1 MGNTISRDEHIHEI
15 DELREEQRK
24 QQEEMERRHKDE
36 INALKIQMLQN
47 QISEYKKQM
56 KEAEDSY
63 VEMQKDQ
70 ARRMESIYRNKDM
83 MEETYLKRIKEVKTE
98 AEKKAIEEEQKK
110 QKEKF
115 EKQQH
120 LLEKFKE
127 QKKLIIEDELNKLI
141 EKFNQDSNTFCLK
154 EIKQFDITEIEKL
167 VSSFE
172 TSENLEEVNEEQI
185 KQLTNAYMK
194 EKGSS
199 VVQHINILLAGPC
212 GVGKSTLIN
221 SVLNL
226 EGDLCAKEGDSE
238 PCTMGAPKYYGSP
251 QITYRIADSRGI
263 EKSRDYGVDQVVKDI
278 KDFVE
283 KQLLTKEPDNYVHC
297 IWYCITGARFED
309 VERESLE
316 TLSSIYDDNKLPII
330 VVYTK
335 AVFPSQYKGIQT
347 KISQLDKGF
356 EFIPVIAKDFEFVEE
371 CDEDD
376 EELDENNNSKKT
388 KIKIVKKKG
397 LKKLL
402 TVSVNKAKQAVQSSC
417 FTGIKNIIKD
427 QVRKNNELQN
437 KQMEKYIKQENEKK
451 INKFKEQM
459 EINEMVSNISDLII
473 SVIKYYL
480 YNGVKSL
487 NSDSVKS
494 IESFLLKFFNQCIK
508 EYKDIFSLLVE
519 ENSTK
524 IAKKVYEVQKEINLQ
539 NESIMGFTESE
550 DEIKKEIKLKIIE
563 ALKSKAELY
572 CLKNAAFFISE
583 PIRNLF
589 SNLLMTIFERC
600 LKKDNITKLFESSAK
615 EMFNKLQLA
624 NKNEGQK
631 TLS

>member
-1 MGNTISRDEHIHEI
+1 MGNTISRDEHIHRI
-15 DELREEQRK
+15 DKLKEEQRK
-24 QQEEMERRHKDE
+24 QQEETERRHKDE

-98 AEKKAIEEEQKK
+98 AEKKAIEEEKKK

-199 VVQHINILLAGPC
+199 VIQHINILLVGPS

-221 SVLNL
+221 SVLHL
-226 EGDLCAKEGDSE
+226 EGDLCAKEGGSE
-238 PCTMGAPKYYGSP
+238 PCTMGAPKYYGST

-263 EKSRDYGVDQVVKDI
+263 EKSKDYGIDEVTKDVKEFI
-278 KDFVE
+278 E

-297 IWYCITGARFED
+297 IWYCITGSRFEE
-309 VERESLE
+309 VEKETLE
-316 TLSSIYDDNKLPII
+316 TLSSVYDDNKLPII

-335 AVFPSQYKGIQT
+335 AAFPFLYEEIQ
-347 KISQLDKGF
+347 KKVNQLDRNF
-356 EFIPVIAKDFEFVEE
+356 EFIPVIAKDMEM
-371 CDEDD
+371 
-376 EELDENNNSKKT
+376 
-388 KIKIVKKKG
+388 KKG
-397 LKKLL
+397 LIAKKDGVDELL
-402 TVSVNKAKQAVQSSC
+402 NVSVNKAKQAVQSSC

-624 NKNEGQK
+624 NKNEV
-631 TLS
+631 

>member
-15 DELREEQRK
+15 DELKKEQRK
-24 QQEEMERRHKDE
+24 QQEEAERRHKDE

-199 VVQHINILLAGPC
+199 VIQHINILLVGPS

-221 SVLNL
+221 SVLHL
-226 EGDLCAKEGDSE
+226 EGDLCAKEGGSE
-238 PCTMGAPKYYGSP
+238 PCTMGAPKYYGST

-263 EKSRDYGVDQVVKDI
+263 EKSKDYGIDEVTKDVKEFI
-278 KDFVE
+278 E

-297 IWYCITGARFED
+297 IWYCITGSRFEE
-309 VERESLE
+309 VEKETLE
-316 TLSSIYDDNKLPII
+316 TLSSVYDDNKLPII

-335 AVFPSQYKGIQT
+335 AAFPFLYEEIQ
-347 KISQLDKGF
+347 KKVNQLDRNF
-356 EFIPVIAKDFEFVEE
+356 EFIPVIAKDMEM
-371 CDEDD
+371 
-376 EELDENNNSKKT
+376 
-388 KIKIVKKKG
+388 KKG
-397 LKKLL
+397 LIAKKDGVDELL
-402 TVSVNKAKQAVQSSC
+402 NVSVNKAKQAVQSSC

-624 NKNEGQK
+624 NKNEV
-631 TLS
+631 

>member
-24 QQEEMERRHKDE
+24 QQEEAERRHKDE

-199 VVQHINILLAGPC
+199 VIQHINILLVGPS

-221 SVLNL
+221 SVLHL
-226 EGDLCAKEGDSE
+226 EGDLCAKEGGSE
-238 PCTMGAPKYYGSP
+238 PCTMGAPKYYGST

-263 EKSRDYGVDQVVKDI
+263 EKSKDYGIDEVTKDVKEFI
-278 KDFVE
+278 E

-297 IWYCITGARFED
+297 IWYCITGSRFEE
-309 VERESLE
+309 VEKETLE
-316 TLSSIYDDNKLPII
+316 TLSSVYDDNKLPII

-335 AVFPSQYKGIQT
+335 AAFPFLYEEIQ
-347 KISQLDKGF
+347 KKVNQLDRNF
-356 EFIPVIAKDFEFVEE
+356 EFIPVIAKDMEM
-371 CDEDD
+371 
-376 EELDENNNSKKT
+376 
-388 KIKIVKKKG
+388 KKG
-397 LKKLL
+397 LIAKKDGVDELL
-402 TVSVNKAKQAVQSSC
+402 NVSVNKAKQAVQSSC

-427 QVRKNNELQN
+427 QVKKNNELQN

-480 YNGVKSL
+480 YNGIKSL

-524 IAKKVYEVQKEINLQ
+524 IAKKVYELQKEINLQ

>member
-1 MGNTISRDEHIHEI
+1 
-15 DELREEQRK
+15 
-24 QQEEMERRHKDE
+24 
-36 INALKIQMLQN
+36 MLQN

-199 VVQHINILLAGPC
+199 VIQHINILLVGPS

-221 SVLNL
+221 SVLHL
-226 EGDLCAKEGDSE
+226 EGDLCAKEGGSE
-238 PCTMGAPKYYGSP
+238 PCTMGAPKYYGST

-263 EKSRDYGVDQVVKDI
+263 EKSKDYGIDEVTKDVKEFI
-278 KDFVE
+278 E

-297 IWYCITGARFED
+297 IWYCITGSRFEE
-309 VERESLE
+309 VEKETLE
-316 TLSSIYDDNKLPII
+316 TLSSVYDDNKLPII

-335 AVFPSQYKGIQT
+335 AAFPFLYEEIQ
-347 KISQLDKGF
+347 KKVNQLDRNF
-356 EFIPVIAKDFEFVEE
+356 EFIPVIAKDMEM
-371 CDEDD
+371 
-376 EELDENNNSKKT
+376 
-388 KIKIVKKKG
+388 KKG
-397 LKKLL
+397 LIAKKDGVDELL
-402 TVSVNKAKQAVQSSC
+402 NVSVNKAKQAVQSSC

-624 NKNEGQK
+624 NKNEVQK

>member
-199 VVQHINILLAGPC
+199 VIQHINILLAGPC

-437 KQMEKYIKQENEKK
+437 KQMEKYIK
-451 INKFKEQM
+451 FK
-459 EINEMVSNISDLII
+459 
-473 SVIKYYL
+473 
-480 YNGVKSL
+480 
-487 NSDSVKS
+487 
-494 IESFLLKFFNQCIK
+494 
-508 EYKDIFSLLVE
+508 
-519 ENSTK
+519 
-524 IAKKVYEVQKEINLQ
+524 
-539 NESIMGFTESE
+539 
-550 DEIKKEIKLKIIE
+550 
-563 ALKSKAELY
+563 
-572 CLKNAAFFISE
+572 
-583 PIRNLF
+583 
-589 SNLLMTIFERC
+589 
-600 LKKDNITKLFESSAK
+600 
-615 EMFNKLQLA
+615 
-624 NKNEGQK
+624 NKNK
-631 TLS
+631 

>member
-24 QQEEMERRHKDE
+24 QQEETERRHKDE

-199 VVQHINILLAGPC
+199 VIQHINILLVGPS

-221 SVLNL
+221 SVLHL
-226 EGDLCAKEGDSE
+226 EGDLCAKEGGSE
-238 PCTMGAPKYYGSP
+238 PCTMGAPKYYGST

-263 EKSRDYGVDQVVKDI
+263 EKSKDYGIDEVTKDVKEFI
-278 KDFVE
+278 E

-297 IWYCITGARFED
+297 IWYCITGSRFEE
-309 VERESLE
+309 VEKETLE
-316 TLSSIYDDNKLPII
+316 TLSSVYDDNKLPII

-335 AVFPSQYKGIQT
+335 AAFPFLYEEIQ
-347 KISQLDKGF
+347 KKVNQLDRNF
-356 EFIPVIAKDFEFVEE
+356 EFIPVIAKDMEM
-371 CDEDD
+371 
-376 EELDENNNSKKT
+376 
-388 KIKIVKKKG
+388 KKG
-397 LKKLL
+397 LIAKKDGVDELL
-402 TVSVNKAKQAVQSSC
+402 NVSVNKAKQAVQSSC

-624 NKNEGQK
+624 NKNEVQK

>member
-15 DELREEQRK
+15 DELRKEQIK
-24 QQEEMERRHKDE
+24 QQEEAERRHKDE

-199 VVQHINILLAGPC
+199 VIQHINILLVGPS

-221 SVLNL
+221 SVLHL
-226 EGDLCAKEGDSE
+226 EGDLCAKEGGSE
-238 PCTMGAPKYYGSP
+238 PCTMGAPKYYGST

-263 EKSRDYGVDQVVKDI
+263 EKSKDYGIDEVTKDVKEFI
-278 KDFVE
+278 E

-297 IWYCITGARFED
+297 IWYCITGSRFEE
-309 VERESLE
+309 VEKETLE
-316 TLSSIYDDNKLPII
+316 TLSSVYDDNKLPII

-335 AVFPSQYKGIQT
+335 AAFPFLYEEIQ
-347 KISQLDKGF
+347 KKVNQLDRNF
-356 EFIPVIAKDFEFVEE
+356 EFIPVIAKDMEM
-371 CDEDD
+371 
-376 EELDENNNSKKT
+376 
-388 KIKIVKKKG
+388 KKG
-397 LKKLL
+397 LIAKKDGVDELL
-402 TVSVNKAKQAVQSSC
+402 NVSVNKAKQAVQSSC

-524 IAKKVYEVQKEINLQ
+524 IAKKVYELQKEINLQ

-624 NKNEGQK
+624 NKNEVQK

>member
-24 QQEEMERRHKDE
+24 QQEEAERRHKDE

-199 VVQHINILLAGPC
+199 VIQHINILLVGPS

-221 SVLNL
+221 SVLHL
-226 EGDLCAKEGDSE
+226 EGDLCAKEGGSE
-238 PCTMGAPKYYGSP
+238 PCTMGAPKYYGST

-263 EKSRDYGVDQVVKDI
+263 EKSKDYGIDEVTKDVKEFI
-278 KDFVE
+278 E
-283 KQLLTKEPDNYVHC
+283 KQLLTKEPYNYVHC
-297 IWYCITGARFED
+297 IWYCITGSRFEE
-309 VERESLE
+309 VEKETLE
-316 TLSSIYDDNKLPII
+316 TLSSVYDDNKLPII

-335 AVFPSQYKGIQT
+335 AAFPFLYEEIQ
-347 KISQLDKGF
+347 KKVKQLDRNF
-356 EFIPVIAKDFEFVEE
+356 EFIPVIAKDMEM
-371 CDEDD
+371 
-376 EELDENNNSKKT
+376 
-388 KIKIVKKKG
+388 KKG
-397 LKKLL
+397 LIAKKDGVDELL
-402 TVSVNKAKQAVQSSC
+402 NVSVNKAKQAVQSSC

-524 IAKKVYEVQKEINLQ
+524 IAKKVYELQKEINLQ

-624 NKNEGQK
+624 NKNEV
-631 TLS
+631 

>member
-24 QQEEMERRHKDE
+24 QQEEAERRHKDE

-199 VVQHINILLAGPC
+199 VIQHINILLVGPS

-221 SVLNL
+221 SVLHL
-226 EGDLCAKEGDSE
+226 EGDLCAKEGGSE
-238 PCTMGAPKYYGSP
+238 PCTMGAPKYYGST

-263 EKSRDYGVDQVVKDI
+263 EKSKDYGIDEVTKDVKEFI
-278 KDFVE
+278 E

-297 IWYCITGARFED
+297 IWYCITGSRFEE
-309 VERESLE
+309 VEKETLE
-316 TLSSIYDDNKLPII
+316 TLSSVYDDNKLPII

-356 EFIPVIAKDFEFVEE
+356 EFIPVIAKDMEM
-371 CDEDD
+371 
-376 EELDENNNSKKT
+376 
-388 KIKIVKKKG
+388 KKG
-397 LKKLL
+397 LIAKKDGVDELL
-402 TVSVNKAKQAVQSSC
+402 NVSVNKAKQAVQSSC

-589 SNLLMTIFERC
+589 STLLMTIFERC

>member
-199 VVQHINILLAGPC
+199 VIQHINILLVGPS

-221 SVLNL
+221 SVLHL
-226 EGDLCAKEGDSE
+226 EGDLCAKEGGSE
-238 PCTMGAPKYYGSP
+238 PCTMGAPKYYGST

-263 EKSRDYGVDQVVKDI
+263 EKSKDYGIDEVTKDVKEFI
-278 KDFVE
+278 E

-297 IWYCITGARFED
+297 IWYCITGSRFEE
-309 VERESLE
+309 VEKETLE
-316 TLSSIYDDNKLPII
+316 TLSSVYDDNKLPII

-335 AVFPSQYKGIQT
+335 AAFPFLYEEIQ
-347 KISQLDKGF
+347 KKVNQLDRNF
-356 EFIPVIAKDFEFVEE
+356 EFIPVIAKDMEM
-371 CDEDD
+371 
-376 EELDENNNSKKT
+376 
-388 KIKIVKKKG
+388 KKG
-397 LKKLL
+397 LIAKKDGVDELL
-402 TVSVNKAKQAVQSSC
+402 NVSVNKAKQAVQSSC

-624 NKNEGQK
+624 N
-631 TLS
+631 

>member
-199 VVQHINILLAGPC
+199 VIQHINILLVGPS

-221 SVLNL
+221 SVLHL
-226 EGDLCAKEGDSE
+226 EGDLCAKEGGSE
-238 PCTMGAPKYYGSP
+238 PCTMGAPKYYGST

-263 EKSRDYGVDQVVKDI
+263 EKSKDYGIDEVTKDVKEFI
-278 KDFVE
+278 E

-297 IWYCITGARFED
+297 IWYCITGSRFEE
-309 VERESLE
+309 VEKETLE
-316 TLSSIYDDNKLPII
+316 TLSSVYDDNKLPII

-335 AVFPSQYKGIQT
+335 AAFPFLYEEIQ
-347 KISQLDKGF
+347 KKVNQLDRNF
-356 EFIPVIAKDFEFVEE
+356 EFIPVIAKDMEM
-371 CDEDD
+371 
-376 EELDENNNSKKT
+376 
-388 KIKIVKKKG
+388 KKG
-397 LKKLL
+397 LIAKKDGVDELL
-402 TVSVNKAKQAVQSSC
+402 NVSVNKAKQAVQSSC

-624 NKNEGQK
+624 NKNEVQK

>member
-199 VVQHINILLAGPC
+199 VIQHINILLVGPS

-221 SVLNL
+221 SVLHL
-226 EGDLCAKEGDSE
+226 EGDLCAKEGGSE
-238 PCTMGAPKYYGSP
+238 PCTMGAPKYYGST

-263 EKSRDYGVDQVVKDI
+263 EKSKDYGIDEVTKDVKEFI
-278 KDFVE
+278 E

-297 IWYCITGARFED
+297 IWYCITGSRFEE
-309 VERESLE
+309 VEKETLE
-316 TLSSIYDDNKLPII
+316 TLSSVYDDNKLPII

-335 AVFPSQYKGIQT
+335 AAFPFLYEEIQ
-347 KISQLDKGF
+347 KKVNQLDRNF
-356 EFIPVIAKDFEFVEE
+356 EFIPVIAKDMEM
-371 CDEDD
+371 
-376 EELDENNNSKKT
+376 
-388 KIKIVKKKG
+388 KKG
-397 LKKLL
+397 LIAKKDGVDELL
-402 TVSVNKAKQAVQSSC
+402 NVSVNKAKQAVQSSC

-624 NKNEGQK
+624 NKNDGQK

>member
-199 VVQHINILLAGPC
+199 VIQHINILLVGPS

-221 SVLNL
+221 SVLHL
-226 EGDLCAKEGDSE
+226 EGDLCAKEGGSE
-238 PCTMGAPKYYGSP
+238 PCTMGAPKYYGST

-263 EKSRDYGVDQVVKDI
+263 EKSKDYGIDEVTKDVKEFI
-278 KDFVE
+278 E

-297 IWYCITGARFED
+297 IWYCITGSRFEE
-309 VERESLE
+309 VEKETLE
-316 TLSSIYDDNKLPII
+316 TLSSVYDDNKLPII

-335 AVFPSQYKGIQT
+335 AAFPFLYEEIQ
-347 KISQLDKGF
+347 KKVNQLDRNF
-356 EFIPVIAKDFEFVEE
+356 EFIPVIAKDMEM
-371 CDEDD
+371 
-376 EELDENNNSKKT
+376 
-388 KIKIVKKKG
+388 KKG
-397 LKKLL
+397 LIAKKDGVDELL
-402 TVSVNKAKQAVQSSC
+402 NVSVNKAKQAVQSSC

-539 NESIMGFTESE
+539 NEGIMGFTESE

-624 NKNEGQK
+624 NKNEVQK

>member
-15 DELREEQRK
+15 DELKKEQRK
-24 QQEEMERRHKDE
+24 EQEEAERRHKDE

-70 ARRMESIYRNKDM
+70 ARRMESIYRNKDI

-199 VVQHINILLAGPC
+199 VIQHINILLVGPS

-221 SVLNL
+221 SVLHL
-226 EGDLCAKEGDSE
+226 EGDLCAKEGGSE
-238 PCTMGAPKYYGSP
+238 PCTMGAPKYYGST

-263 EKSRDYGVDQVVKDI
+263 EKSKDYGIDEVTKDVKEFI
-278 KDFVE
+278 E

-297 IWYCITGARFED
+297 IWYCITGSRFEE
-309 VERESLE
+309 VEKETLE
-316 TLSSIYDDNKLPII
+316 TLSSVYDDNKLPII

-335 AVFPSQYKGIQT
+335 AAFPFLYEEIQ
-347 KISQLDKGF
+347 KKVNQLDRNF
-356 EFIPVIAKDFEFVEE
+356 EFIPVIAKDMEM
-371 CDEDD
+371 
-376 EELDENNNSKKT
+376 
-388 KIKIVKKKG
+388 KKG
-397 LKKLL
+397 LIAKKDGVDELL
-402 TVSVNKAKQAVQSSC
+402 NVSVNKAKQAVQSSC

-524 IAKKVYEVQKEINLQ
+524 IAKKVYELQKEINLQ

>member
-24 QQEEMERRHKDE
+24 QQEETERRHKDE

-199 VVQHINILLAGPC
+199 VIQHINILLAGPC

-402 TVSVNKAKQAVQSSC
+402 TVSVKKAKQAVQSSC

-572 CLKNAAFFISE
+572 CLKKCGFLHF
-583 PIRNLF
+583 
-589 SNLLMTIFERC
+589 
-600 LKKDNITKLFESSAK
+600 
-615 EMFNKLQLA
+615 
-624 NKNEGQK
+624 
-631 TLS
+631 

>member
-15 DELREEQRK
+15 DELKKEQRK
-24 QQEEMERRHKDE
+24 EQEEAERRHKDE

-199 VVQHINILLAGPC
+199 VIQHINILLVGPS

-221 SVLNL
+221 SVLHL
-226 EGDLCAKEGDSE
+226 EGDLCAKEGGSE
-238 PCTMGAPKYYGSP
+238 PCTMGAPKYYGST

-263 EKSRDYGVDQVVKDI
+263 EKSKDYGIDEVTKDVKEFI
-278 KDFVE
+278 E

-297 IWYCITGARFED
+297 IWYCITGSRFEE
-309 VERESLE
+309 VEKETLE
-316 TLSSIYDDNKLPII
+316 TLSSVYDDNKLPII

-335 AVFPSQYKGIQT
+335 AAFPFLYEEIQ
-347 KISQLDKGF
+347 KKVNQLDRNF
-356 EFIPVIAKDFEFVEE
+356 EFIPVIAKDMEM
-371 CDEDD
+371 
-376 EELDENNNSKKT
+376 
-388 KIKIVKKKG
+388 KKG
-397 LKKLL
+397 LIAKKDGVDELL
-402 TVSVNKAKQAVQSSC
+402 NVSVNKAKQAVQSSC

-524 IAKKVYEVQKEINLQ
+524 IAKKVYELQKEINLQ

-624 NKNEGQK
+624 NKNEVQK

>member
-15 DELREEQRK
+15 DELRKEQIK
-24 QQEEMERRHKDE
+24 QQEEAERRHKDE

-199 VVQHINILLAGPC
+199 VIQHINILLVGPS

-221 SVLNL
+221 SVLHL
-226 EGDLCAKEGDSE
+226 EGDLCAKEGGSE
-238 PCTMGAPKYYGSP
+238 PCTMGAPKYYGST

-263 EKSRDYGVDQVVKDI
+263 EKSKDYGIDEVTKDVKEFI
-278 KDFVE
+278 E

-297 IWYCITGARFED
+297 IWYCITGSRFEE
-309 VERESLE
+309 VEKETLE
-316 TLSSIYDDNKLPII
+316 TLSSVYDDNKLPII

-335 AVFPSQYKGIQT
+335 AAFPFLYEEIQ
-347 KISQLDKGF
+347 KKVNQLDRNF
-356 EFIPVIAKDFEFVEE
+356 EFIPVIAKDMEM
-371 CDEDD
+371 
-376 EELDENNNSKKT
+376 
-388 KIKIVKKKG
+388 KKG
-397 LKKLL
+397 LIAKKDGVDELL
-402 TVSVNKAKQAVQSSC
+402 NVSVNKAKQAVQSSC

-624 NKNEGQK
+624 NKNEV
-631 TLS
+631 

>member
-15 DELREEQRK
+15 DELREENRK
-24 QQEEMERRHKDE
+24 QQEEAERRHKDE

-199 VVQHINILLAGPC
+199 VIQHINILLAGPC

-624 NKNEGQK
+624 NKNEVHK

>member
-15 DELREEQRK
+15 DELKKEQIK
-24 QQEEMERRHKDE
+24 QQEEAERRHKDE

-199 VVQHINILLAGPC
+199 VIQHINILLVGPS

-221 SVLNL
+221 SVLHL
-226 EGDLCAKEGDSE
+226 EGDLCAKEGGSE
-238 PCTMGAPKYYGSP
+238 PCTMGAPKYYGST

-263 EKSRDYGVDQVVKDI
+263 EKSKDYGIDEVTKDVKEFI
-278 KDFVE
+278 E

-297 IWYCITGARFED
+297 IWYCITGSRFEE
-309 VERESLE
+309 VEKETLE
-316 TLSSIYDDNKLPII
+316 TLSSVYDDNKLPII

-335 AVFPSQYKGIQT
+335 AAFPFLYEEIQ
-347 KISQLDKGF
+347 KKVNQLDRNF
-356 EFIPVIAKDFEFVEE
+356 EFIPVIAKDMEM
-371 CDEDD
+371 
-376 EELDENNNSKKT
+376 
-388 KIKIVKKKG
+388 KKG
-397 LKKLL
+397 LIAKKDGVDELL
-402 TVSVNKAKQAVQSSC
+402 NVSVNKAKQAVQSSC

-624 NKNEGQK
+624 NKNEVQK

>member
-1 MGNTISRDEHIHEI
+1 MGNSISRDEHISKM
-15 DELREEQRK
+15 DELREEQRRN
-24 QQEEMERRHKDE
+24 QEEMERRHKDE
-36 INALKIQMLQN
+36 MNALKIQMLQN

-63 VEMQKDQ
+63 VEMQKEQ

-120 LLEKFKE
+120 LLENFKE
-127 QKKLIIEDELNKLI
+127 QKKLIIEDELNKLV
-141 EKFNQDSNTFCLK
+141 EKFNQESNTFCVK

-167 VSSFE
+167 VFSFE
-172 TSENLEEVNEEQI
+172 VSENLEEVNEEQI

-199 VVQHINILLAGPC
+199 VIQHINILLAGPC

-226 EGDLCAKEGDSE
+226 DGELCAREGDRE
-238 PCTMGAPKYYGSP
+238 PCTMGTPKYYSSP

-278 KDFVE
+278 KEFVE

-297 IWYCITGARFED
+297 IWYCMTGPRFEG
-309 VERESLE
+309 VERESIE

-335 AVFPSQYKGIQT
+335 AIVPSQYKGIQEEI
-347 KISQLDKGF
+347 KQLYKNF
-356 EFIPVIAKDFEFVEE
+356 EFIPVIAKDFEIDDE

-376 EELDENNNSKKT
+376 EELDESNNSKKT
-388 KIKIVKKKG
+388 KKRIVKKKG

-402 TVSVNKAKQAVQSSC
+402 NVSVNKAKQAVQSSC
-417 FTGIKNIIKD
+417 FTGIKNVIKE

-459 EINEMVSNISDLII
+459 DINEMVSNISDLII

-480 YNGVKSL
+480 YNGIKSL
-487 NSDSVKS
+487 NNDSVKS

-508 EYKDIFSLLVE
+508 EYKGIFSLLVE

-524 IAKKVYEVQKEINLQ
+524 IAKKVYELQKEINLR

-550 DEIKKEIKLKIIE
+550 DEIKKEIKIKIIE

-572 CLKNAAFFISE
+572 CLKNSAFFISE

-600 LKKDNITKLFESSAK
+600 LKKDNISKLFESSAK
-615 EMFNKLQLA
+615 EMFNKLQLE

-631 TLS
+631 TLT

>member
-15 DELREEQRK
+15 DELREENRK
-24 QQEEMERRHKDE
+24 QQEEAERRHKDE

-167 VSSFE
+167 VSNFE

-199 VVQHINILLAGPC
+199 VIQHINILLAGPC

>member
-15 DELREEQRK
+15 DELKKEQRK
-24 QQEEMERRHKDE
+24 EQEEAERRHKDE

-199 VVQHINILLAGPC
+199 VIQHINILLAGPC

-297 IWYCITGARFED
+297 IWYCITGSRFED

-316 TLSSIYDDNKLPII
+316 TLSNVYDDNKLPIV

-335 AVFPSQYKGIQT
+335 AVVPSQYKGIQA
-347 KISQLDKGF
+347 KISQLNKNF
-356 EFIPVIAKDFEFVEE
+356 EFIPVIAKDFEIEE
-371 CDEDD
+371 DCDED
-376 EELDENNNSKKT
+376 EEETSENDNPKKT
-388 KIKIVKKKG
+388 KKRIVKKKG

-402 TVSVNKAKQAVQSSC
+402 NVSVNKAKEAVQSSC
-417 FTGIKNIIKD
+417 YTGIKNIIKD

-437 KQMEKYIKQENEKK
+437 KQMEKYINQENEKK

-459 EINEMVSNISDLII
+459 EIKEMVSNISDLII

-494 IESFLLKFFNQCIK
+494 IESFLLKFFNQSIK
-508 EYKDIFSLLVE
+508 EYKDIFYLLVE

-524 IAKKVYEVQKEINLQ
+524 IAKKVYDLQKEINLQ
-539 NESIMGFTESE
+539 NESMMGFTETE
-550 DEIKKEIKLKIIE
+550 DEIKKEIKIKIIE

-572 CLKNAAFFISE
+572 CLKNSAFFISE

-589 SNLLMTIFERC
+589 SNLLMTIFERS
-600 LKKDNITKLFESSAK
+600 LKNDNITKLFESNAR
-615 EMFNKLQLA
+615 EMFNKLQVS

-631 TLS
+631 TLA

>member
-15 DELREEQRK
+15 DELKKEQRK
-24 QQEEMERRHKDE
+24 QQEEAERRHKDE

-141 EKFNQDSNTFCLK
+141 EKFNQDSNTFCMK

-199 VVQHINILLAGPC
+199 VIQHINILLVGPS

-221 SVLNL
+221 SVLHL
-226 EGDLCAKEGDSE
+226 EGDLCAKEGGSE
-238 PCTMGAPKYYGSP
+238 PCTMGAPKYYGST

-263 EKSRDYGVDQVVKDI
+263 EKSKDYGIDEVTKDVKEFI
-278 KDFVE
+278 E

-297 IWYCITGARFED
+297 IWYCITGSRFEE
-309 VERESLE
+309 VEKETLE
-316 TLSSIYDDNKLPII
+316 TLSSVYDDNKLPII

-335 AVFPSQYKGIQT
+335 AAFPFLYEEIQ
-347 KISQLDKGF
+347 KKVNQLDRNF
-356 EFIPVIAKDFEFVEE
+356 EFIPVIAKDMEM
-371 CDEDD
+371 
-376 EELDENNNSKKT
+376 
-388 KIKIVKKKG
+388 KKG
-397 LKKLL
+397 LIAKKDGVDELL
-402 TVSVNKAKQAVQSSC
+402 NVSVNKAKQAVQSSC

>member
-15 DELREEQRK
+15 DELRKEQIK
-24 QQEEMERRHKDE
+24 QQEEAERRHKDE

-199 VVQHINILLAGPC
+199 VIQHINILLVGPS

-221 SVLNL
+221 SVLHL
-226 EGDLCAKEGDSE
+226 EGDLCAKEGGSE
-238 PCTMGAPKYYGSP
+238 PCTMGAPKYYGST

-263 EKSRDYGVDQVVKDI
+263 EKSKDYGIDEVTKDVKEFI
-278 KDFVE
+278 E

-297 IWYCITGARFED
+297 IWYCITGSRFEE
-309 VERESLE
+309 VEKETLE
-316 TLSSIYDDNKLPII
+316 TLSSVYDDNKLPII

-335 AVFPSQYKGIQT
+335 AAFPFLYEEIQ
-347 KISQLDKGF
+347 KKVNQLDRNF
-356 EFIPVIAKDFEFVEE
+356 EFIPVIAKDMEM
-371 CDEDD
+371 
-376 EELDENNNSKKT
+376 
-388 KIKIVKKKG
+388 KKG
-397 LKKLL
+397 LIAKKDGVDELL
-402 TVSVNKAKQAVQSSC
+402 NVSVNKAKQAVQSSC

-437 KQMEKYIKQENEKK
+437 KQMEKYIKHIRLN
-451 INKFKEQM
+451 NK
-459 EINEMVSNISDLII
+459 
-473 SVIKYYL
+473 
-480 YNGVKSL
+480 
-487 NSDSVKS
+487 
-494 IESFLLKFFNQCIK
+494 CH
-508 EYKDIFSLLVE
+508 
-519 ENSTK
+519 
-524 IAKKVYEVQKEINLQ
+524 
-539 NESIMGFTESE
+539 
-550 DEIKKEIKLKIIE
+550 
-563 ALKSKAELY
+563 
-572 CLKNAAFFISE
+572 
-583 PIRNLF
+583 
-589 SNLLMTIFERC
+589 
-600 LKKDNITKLFESSAK
+600 
-615 EMFNKLQLA
+615 
-624 NKNEGQK
+624 
-631 TLS
+631 

>member
-24 QQEEMERRHKDE
+24 QQEEAERRHKDE

-199 VVQHINILLAGPC
+199 VIQHINILLVGPS

-221 SVLNL
+221 SVLHL
-226 EGDLCAKEGDSE
+226 EGDLCAKEGGSE
-238 PCTMGAPKYYGSP
+238 PCTMGAPKYYGST

-263 EKSRDYGVDQVVKDI
+263 EKSKDYGIDEVTKDVKEFI
-278 KDFVE
+278 E

-297 IWYCITGARFED
+297 IWYCITGSRFEE
-309 VERESLE
+309 VEKETLE
-316 TLSSIYDDNKLPII
+316 TLSSVYDDNKLPII

-335 AVFPSQYKGIQT
+335 AAFPFLYEEIQ
-347 KISQLDKGF
+347 KKVNQLDRNF
-356 EFIPVIAKDFEFVEE
+356 EFIPVIAKDMEM
-371 CDEDD
+371 
-376 EELDENNNSKKT
+376 
-388 KIKIVKKKG
+388 KKG
-397 LKKLL
+397 LIAKKDGVDELL
-402 TVSVNKAKQAVQSSC
+402 NVSVNKAKQAVQSSC

-624 NKNEGQK
+624 NKNEVQK

>member
-24 QQEEMERRHKDE
+24 QQEETERRHKDE

-199 VVQHINILLAGPC
+199 VIQHINILLVGPS

-221 SVLNL
+221 SVLHL
-226 EGDLCAKEGDSE
+226 EGDLCAKEGGSE
-238 PCTMGAPKYYGSP
+238 PCTMGAPKYYGST

-263 EKSRDYGVDQVVKDI
+263 EKSKDYGIDEVTKDVKEFI
-278 KDFVE
+278 E

-297 IWYCITGARFED
+297 IWYCITGSRFEE
-309 VERESLE
+309 VEKETLE
-316 TLSSIYDDNKLPII
+316 TLSSVYDDNKLPII

-335 AVFPSQYKGIQT
+335 AAFPFLYEEIQ
-347 KISQLDKGF
+347 KKVNQLDRNF
-356 EFIPVIAKDFEFVEE
+356 EFIPVIAKDMEM
-371 CDEDD
+371 
-376 EELDENNNSKKT
+376 
-388 KIKIVKKKG
+388 KKG
-397 LKKLL
+397 LIAKKDGVDELL
-402 TVSVNKAKQAVQSSC
+402 NVSVNKAKQAVQSSC

-624 NKNEGQK
+624 NKNEV
-631 TLS
+631 

>member
-15 DELREEQRK
+15 DELKKEQRK
-24 QQEEMERRHKDE
+24 QQEEAERRHKDE

-199 VVQHINILLAGPC
+199 VIQHINILLVGPS

-221 SVLNL
+221 SVLHL
-226 EGDLCAKEGDSE
+226 EGDLCAKEGGSE
-238 PCTMGAPKYYGSP
+238 PCTMGAPKYYGST

-263 EKSRDYGVDQVVKDI
+263 EKSKDYGIDEVTKDVKEFI
-278 KDFVE
+278 E

-297 IWYCITGARFED
+297 IWYCITGSRFEE
-309 VERESLE
+309 VEKETLE
-316 TLSSIYDDNKLPII
+316 TLSSVYDDNKLPII

-335 AVFPSQYKGIQT
+335 AAFPFLYEEIQ
-347 KISQLDKGF
+347 KKVNQLDRNF
-356 EFIPVIAKDFEFVEE
+356 EFIPVIAKDMEM
-371 CDEDD
+371 
-376 EELDENNNSKKT
+376 
-388 KIKIVKKKG
+388 KKG
-397 LKKLL
+397 LIAKKDGVDELL
-402 TVSVNKAKQAVQSSC
+402 NVSVNKAKQAVQSSC

-624 NKNEGQK
+624 NKNEVQK

>member
-15 DELREEQRK
+15 DELKKEQRK
-24 QQEEMERRHKDE
+24 QQEEAERRHKDE

-199 VVQHINILLAGPC
+199 VIQHINILLVGPS

-221 SVLNL
+221 SVLHL
-226 EGDLCAKEGDSE
+226 EGDLCAKEGGSE
-238 PCTMGAPKYYGSP
+238 PCTMGAPKYYGST

-263 EKSRDYGVDQVVKDI
+263 EKSKDYGIDEVTKDVKEFI
-278 KDFVE
+278 E

-297 IWYCITGARFED
+297 IWYCITGSRFEE
-309 VERESLE
+309 VEKETLE
-316 TLSSIYDDNKLPII
+316 TLSSVYDDNKLPII

-335 AVFPSQYKGIQT
+335 AAFPFLYEEIQ
-347 KISQLDKGF
+347 KKVNQLDRNF
-356 EFIPVIAKDFEFVEE
+356 EFIPVIAKDMEM
-371 CDEDD
+371 
-376 EELDENNNSKKT
+376 
-388 KIKIVKKKG
+388 KKG
-397 LKKLL
+397 LIAKKDGVDELL
-402 TVSVNKAKQAVQSSC
+402 NVSVNKAKQAVQSSC

-563 ALKSKAELY
+563 ALKLKAELY

-624 NKNEGQK
+624 NKNEV
-631 TLS
+631 

>member
-15 DELREEQRK
+15 DELREENRK
-24 QQEEMERRHKDE
+24 QQEEAERRHKDE

-47 QISEYKKQM
+47 QISDYKKQM

-199 VVQHINILLAGPC
+199 VIQHINILLVGPS

-221 SVLNL
+221 SVLHL
-226 EGDLCAKEGDSE
+226 EGDLCAKEGGSE
-238 PCTMGAPKYYGSP
+238 PCTMGAPKYYGST

-263 EKSRDYGVDQVVKDI
+263 EKSKDYGIDEVTKDVKEFI
-278 KDFVE
+278 E

-297 IWYCITGARFED
+297 IWYCITGSRFEE
-309 VERESLE
+309 VEKETLE
-316 TLSSIYDDNKLPII
+316 TLSSVYDDNKLPII

-335 AVFPSQYKGIQT
+335 AAFPFLYEEIQ
-347 KISQLDKGF
+347 KKVNQLDRNF
-356 EFIPVIAKDFEFVEE
+356 EFIPVIAKDMEM
-371 CDEDD
+371 
-376 EELDENNNSKKT
+376 
-388 KIKIVKKKG
+388 KKG
-397 LKKLL
+397 LIAKKDGVNELL
-402 TVSVNKAKQAVQSSC
+402 NVSVNKAKQAVQSSC

-624 NKNEGQK
+624 NKNEVQK

>member
-24 QQEEMERRHKDE
+24 QQEEAERRHKDE

-199 VVQHINILLAGPC
+199 VIQHINILLVGPS

-221 SVLNL
+221 SVLHL
-226 EGDLCAKEGDSE
+226 EGDLCAKEGGSE
-238 PCTMGAPKYYGSP
+238 PCTMGAPKYYGST

-263 EKSRDYGVDQVVKDI
+263 EKSKDYGIDEVTKDVKEFI
-278 KDFVE
+278 E

-297 IWYCITGARFED
+297 IWYCITGSRFEE
-309 VERESLE
+309 VEKETLE
-316 TLSSIYDDNKLPII
+316 TLSSVYDDNKLPII

-335 AVFPSQYKGIQT
+335 AAFPFLYEEIQ
-347 KISQLDKGF
+347 KKVNQLDRNF
-356 EFIPVIAKDFEFVEE
+356 EFIPVIAKDMEMKKRLIAKKDGV
-371 CDEDD
+371 DE
-376 EELDENNNSKKT
+376 
-388 KIKIVKKKG
+388 
-397 LKKLL
+397 LL
-402 TVSVNKAKQAVQSSC
+402 NVSVNKAKQAVQSSC

-589 SNLLMTIFERC
+589 SNLFMTIFERC

-624 NKNEGQK
+624 NKNEVQK

>member
-24 QQEEMERRHKDE
+24 QQEEAERRHKDE

-172 TSENLEEVNEEQI
+172 TSENLEEVDEEQI

-199 VVQHINILLAGPC
+199 VIQHINILLVGPS

-221 SVLNL
+221 SVLHL
-226 EGDLCAKEGDSE
+226 EGDLCAKEGGSE
-238 PCTMGAPKYYGSP
+238 PCTMGAPKYYGST

-263 EKSRDYGVDQVVKDI
+263 EKSKDYGIDEVTKDVKEFI
-278 KDFVE
+278 E

-297 IWYCITGARFED
+297 IWYCITGSRFEE
-309 VERESLE
+309 VEKETLE
-316 TLSSIYDDNKLPII
+316 TLSSVYDDNKLPII

-335 AVFPSQYKGIQT
+335 AAFPFLYEEIQ
-347 KISQLDKGF
+347 KKVNQLDRNF
-356 EFIPVIAKDFEFVEE
+356 EFIPVIAKDMEM
-371 CDEDD
+371 
-376 EELDENNNSKKT
+376 
-388 KIKIVKKKG
+388 KKG
-397 LKKLL
+397 LIAKKDGVDELL
-402 TVSVNKAKQAVQSSC
+402 NVSVNKAKQAVQSSC

-524 IAKKVYEVQKEINLQ
+524 IAKKVYELQKEINLQ

-624 NKNEGQK
+624 NKNEVQK

>member
-15 DELREEQRK
+15 DELREEHRK
-24 QQEEMERRHKDE
+24 QQEEAERRHKDE

-199 VVQHINILLAGPC
+199 VIQHINILLVGPS

-221 SVLNL
+221 SVLHL
-226 EGDLCAKEGDSE
+226 EGDLCAKEGGSE
-238 PCTMGAPKYYGSP
+238 PCTMGAPKYYGST

-263 EKSRDYGVDQVVKDI
+263 EKSKDYGIDEVTKDVKEFI
-278 KDFVE
+278 E

-297 IWYCITGARFED
+297 IWYCITGSRFEE
-309 VERESLE
+309 VEKETLE
-316 TLSSIYDDNKLPII
+316 TLSSVYDDNKLPII

-335 AVFPSQYKGIQT
+335 AAFPFLYEEIQ
-347 KISQLDKGF
+347 KKVNQLDRNF
-356 EFIPVIAKDFEFVEE
+356 EFIPVIAKDMEM
-371 CDEDD
+371 
-376 EELDENNNSKKT
+376 
-388 KIKIVKKKG
+388 KKG
-397 LKKLL
+397 LIAKKDGVDELL
-402 TVSVNKAKQAVQSSC
+402 NVSVNKAKQAVQSSC

-624 NKNEGQK
+624 NKNEVQK

>member
-15 DELREEQRK
+15 DELKKEQRK
-24 QQEEMERRHKDE
+24 EQEEAERRHKDE

-199 VVQHINILLAGPC
+199 VIQHINILLVGPS

-221 SVLNL
+221 SVLHL
-226 EGDLCAKEGDSE
+226 EGDLCAKEGGSE
-238 PCTMGAPKYYGSP
+238 PCTMGAPKYYGST

-263 EKSRDYGVDQVVKDI
+263 EKSKDYGIDEVTKDVKEFI
-278 KDFVE
+278 E

-297 IWYCITGARFED
+297 IWYCITGSRFEE
-309 VERESLE
+309 VEKETLE
-316 TLSSIYDDNKLPII
+316 TLSSVYDDNKLPII

-335 AVFPSQYKGIQT
+335 AAFPFLYEEIQ
-347 KISQLDKGF
+347 KKVNQLDRNF
-356 EFIPVIAKDFEFVEE
+356 EFIPVIAKDMEM
-371 CDEDD
+371 
-376 EELDENNNSKKT
+376 
-388 KIKIVKKKG
+388 KKG
-397 LKKLL
+397 LIAKKDGVDELL
-402 TVSVNKAKQAVQSSC
+402 NVSVNKAKQAVQSSC

-624 NKNEGQK
+624 NKNEVQK